1 MVRFRFSAVLAAA
14 LFVFCFCPLVFAE
27 DSSDPDLS
35 LGSDVTEAYD
45 QYAGDLSGQLDDVKT
60 QYDGVVSDSVLVFV
74 GAAVSWIPAEVWIL
88 LTLSVASL
96 VVLGILNWLKG
107 WG

>member
-1 MVRFRFSAVLAAA
+1 MVRFRFFAVLAAA
-14 LFVFCFCPLVFAE
+14 LLVFCLCPLVFAE
-27 DSSDPDLS
+27 NSSDSDLS

-45 QYAGDLSGQLDDVKT
+45 RYAGDLPGQLDDVKT
-60 QYDGVVSDSVLVFV
+60 RYDGVVSDSVLEFV
-74 GAAVSWIPAEVWIL
+74 GAAVSWVPTEVWVL